1 MKDKIIKQIE
11 YLEELYDEYL
21 RRTEDVYYQGT
32 YAILEQRLH
41 DLRIEINTYK
51 KVIDMIGDEENA

>member
-1 MKDKIIKQIE
+1 MKDKIRKQIE
-11 YLEELYDEYL
+11 YLEEMYDEYL
-21 RRTEDVYYQGT
+21 RRTEDVYYQVT

-51 KVIDMIGDEENA
+51 KVIDMIEGEEND